1 MYAKTVWLD
10 HVTDKPGLYVI
21 IDNKDGTWT
30 ITPAGKVMQQ
40 GTPQDQA
47 HFNNIENGVWDIYAA
62 ATLIPAP
69 GSLMLARSQPQPHR
83 GALPP
88 RKSRF

>member
-21 IDNKDGTWT
+21 TDNHDGTWT

-47 HFNNIENGVWDIYAA
+47 HFNNIEAGVWDLYAA
-62 ATLIPAP
+62 FGLSLI
-69 GSLMLARSQPQPHR
+69 HI
-83 GALPP
+83 
-88 RKSRF
+88 